1 MENRCRLY
9 YNYKL
14 SRLIREQCF
23 EEKKYHLCHLK
34 LFNQK
39 NNKNQNKNSI
49 AFATVLFCIDTYVIV
64 FYLHVMFNKCAT
76 INYWC
81 LYLFHFEC
89 FVVFLRHLH
98 YHLTTSAYIEHC
110 VLPIIVHIQK
120 LTSVIHGQTFM
131 QRTHSVVFAIPYTSN
146 TRKREEI
153 DCCLVPSCSAIKC
166 CSGFIY
172 ISSKNLI

>member
-76 INYWC
+76 INY
-81 LYLFHFEC
+81 
-89 FVVFLRHLH
+89 
-98 YHLTTSAYIEHC
+98 
-110 VLPIIVHIQK
+110 
-120 LTSVIHGQTFM
+120 
-131 QRTHSVVFAIPYTSN
+131 
-146 TRKREEI
+146 
-153 DCCLVPSCSAIKC
+153 
-166 CSGFIY
+166 
-172 ISSKNLI
+172 